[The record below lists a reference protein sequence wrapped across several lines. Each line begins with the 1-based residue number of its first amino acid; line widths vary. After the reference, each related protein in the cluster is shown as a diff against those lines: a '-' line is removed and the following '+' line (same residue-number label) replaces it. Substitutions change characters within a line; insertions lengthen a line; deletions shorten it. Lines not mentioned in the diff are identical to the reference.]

1 MNFRMKNEEWDFN
14 GCGWGGMLNRLVG
27 QRNAVLEKRGGQRHG
42 RLQTKLEIQA
52 FYGRGFRGFPAT
64 VQDLRFWL
72 FAYFC
77 PKSGIMQQLV
87 IPVEDK
93 VALKWGKASPAQRT
107 QIIQLFTRIIEQ
119 EDWQT
124 LSPERFAR
132 LLDRAS
138 DQAAAHGLTPEILA
152 EILNDN

>member
-1 MNFRMKNEEWDFN
+1 
-14 GCGWGGMLNRLVG
+14 
-27 QRNAVLEKRGGQRHG
+27 
-42 RLQTKLEIQA
+42 
-52 FYGRGFRGFPAT
+52 
-64 VQDLRFWL
+64 
-72 FAYFC
+72 
-77 PKSGIMQQLV
+77 MQQLV